1 MCCTS
6 TKRGTGKSAG
16 AVFKFAGR
24 GARRNV
30 CATLA
35 LICALGVTS
44 CAKRYPAEGLVLRI
58 EPDRQTVT
66 ISHREIR
73 GYMPAMTMPFRVK
86 NAAELS
92 GLAPGARVQ
101 FQLKVTKRGALVR
114 NLRAQTLQPDGVVA
128 DNGQKLR
135 LPPTPEKLAIGAAV
149 PDFALTDHSSRPV
162 HLADFRGL
170 VVALNFVYTRCP
182 LPDVCP
188 RLCAGF
194 ARLQKRFAGR
204 DLALLSVTL
213 DPQYDSPEILA
224 GYAKIWR
231 ADPARWHFLTGGLE
245 DVQRVA
251 GRFGIIS
258 WPEEGLLTHTSET
271 AVIAR
276 DGKLVALI
284 EGSSYTAEQLGD
296 LIALELESH

>member
-1 MCCTS
+1 VS
-6 TKRGTGKSAG
+6 
-16 AVFKFAGR
+16 
-24 GARRNV
+24 
-30 CATLA
+30 
-35 LICALGVTS
+35 
-44 CAKRYPAEGLVLRI
+44 
-58 EPDRQTVT
+58 
-66 ISHREIR
+66 
-73 GYMPAMTMPFRVK
+73 
-86 NAAELS
+86 
-92 GLAPGARVQ
+92 
-101 FQLKVTKRGALVR
+101 KRGAVVR
-114 NLRAQTLQPDGVVA
+114 KLRAQGQAPDGMVSE
-128 DNGQKLR
+128 NGQKLR
-135 LPPTPEKLAIGAAV
+135 LPPVPEKLAIGAAV
-149 PDFALTDHSSRPV
+149 PDFTLADQSSRPV
-162 HLADFRGL
+162 HLADFRGR

-188 RLCAGF
+188 RLCAAF

-204 DLALLSVTL
+204 ELAWLSVTL
-213 DPQYDSPEILA
+213 DPQYDSPEVLA

-231 ADPARWHFLTGGLE
+231 ADPARWYFLTGGLE

-284 EGSSYTAEQLGD
+284 AGSSYTADQLGD

>member
-6 TKRGTGKSAG
+6 TKHG
-16 AVFKFAGR
+16 AEISVRVFTFDE
-24 GARRNV
+24 RRTNKNAYAV
-30 CATLA
+30 LA
-35 LICALGVTS
+35 LIWTLGVTG
-44 CAKRYPAEGLVLRI
+44 CAKRYPAEGLVLRV
-58 EPDRQTVT
+58 ERDRRTVT

-73 GYMPAMTMPFRVK
+73 GYMPAMAMPFRVK
-86 NAAELS
+86 NDAELS

-101 FQLKVTKRGALVR
+101 FQLEVTKRGAVVR
-114 NLRAQTLQPDGVVA
+114 NLRAQALAPGGMVA

-135 LPPTPEKLAIGAAV
+135 LPPTPEKLATGAAV
-149 PDFALTDHSSRPV
+149 PDFTLTDQSSRPV
-162 HLADFRGL
+162 HLADFRGQ
-170 VVALNFVYTRCP
+170 VVAINFVYTRCP

-188 RLCAGF
+188 RLCASF
-194 ARLQKRFAGR
+194 ARLQKRFADR
-204 DLALLSVTL
+204 DLTLLSVTL

-276 DGKLVALI
+276 DGRLVALI
-284 EGSSYTAEQLGD
+284 EGSGYTADQLGD
-296 LIALELESH
+296 LIALELESR

>member
-6 TKRGTGKSAG
+6 TKHG
-16 AVFKFAGR
+16 AEISVRVFTFDE
-24 GARRNV
+24 RRTNKNAYAV
-30 CATLA
+30 LA
-35 LICALGVTS
+35 LIWTLGVTG
-44 CAKRYPAEGLVLRI
+44 CAKRYPAEGLVLRV
-58 EPDRQTVT
+58 ERDRRTVT

-73 GYMPAMTMPFRVK
+73 GYMPAMAMPFRVK
-86 NAAELS
+86 NDAELS

-101 FQLKVTKRGALVR
+101 FQLEVTKRGAVVR
-114 NLRAQTLQPDGVVA
+114 NLRAQALATGGMVA
-128 DNGQKLR
+128 DNRQKLR
-135 LPPTPEKLAIGAAV
+135 LPSTPEKLATGAAV
-149 PDFALTDHSSRPV
+149 PDFTLTDQSLRPV
-162 HLADFRGL
+162 HLADFRGQ
-170 VVALNFVYTRCP
+170 VVAINFVYTRCP

-188 RLCAGF
+188 RLCASF

-204 DLALLSVTL
+204 DLTLLSVTL